1 MFFIISN
8 TKSIDLFRVPHC
20 SKRMFFLHE
29 KKKDHRMSEAQRE
42 LVKCI
47 RKYRDLDDGLK
58 KINSAANDIR
68 EKKKIVELEMTDIL
82 KRGEYSH
89 VHKLDIQ
96 DDRSTIKIQRPS
108 QWSKSWSL
116 SLKELTTLVKEY
128 FATTRAPTADEC
140 VKYISAKRREDLVS
154 HEFSFSRML
163 AVEDK
168 DGDVA

>member
-1 MFFIISN
+1 
-8 TKSIDLFRVPHC
+8 
-20 SKRMFFLHE
+20 
-29 KKKDHRMSEAQRE
+29 MSEAQRE

-128 FATTRAPTADEC
+128 FATT
-140 VKYISAKRREDLVS
+140 